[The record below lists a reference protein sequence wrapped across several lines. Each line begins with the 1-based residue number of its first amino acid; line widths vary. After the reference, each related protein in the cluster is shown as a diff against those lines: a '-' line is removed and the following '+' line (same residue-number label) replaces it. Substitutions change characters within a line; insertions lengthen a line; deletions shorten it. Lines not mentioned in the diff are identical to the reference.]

1 MRWLEGITNSMD
13 MRLSTLQEM
22 VTDREAWR
30 VAVRGVAELYTP
42 EQLNNNFK
50 TKISK
55 LSIQI

>member
-1 MRWLEGITNSMD
+1 MEGIANSMD